1 MRIFVTGA
9 TGYIGRVVVQKAI
22 AAGHNVY
29 GLSRSDEGD
38 ARLEALGS
46 NIASGD
52 LGNLDVLEEQAR
64 LADAVLHLAYIHD
77 FTLPYEK
84 VLAADAAAVNAMA
97 RGMHL
102 TEKALVA
109 TSGTAVVEPDP
120 YGDETPE
127 EAPTSKTFI
136 LKDRI
141 NSERYALSK
150 VNEGVKVSVIR
161 LPPYVYGRG
170 GSHFVPMLLEAAAK
184 AGESIYVGDGSIR
197 TSTVEVDDAA
207 DLFLLA
213 AEKAEK
219 GSVFNGVGSTS
230 VTLRALAIAIGE
242 ALHVPARSVTLDEAR
257 TIWGEFLTS
266 FVQFDNRASSRKAI
280 LELGWKPM
288 GTDILTDIRT
298 GSYVPLVAR
307 LREKVPAEQ

>member
-1 MRIFVTGA
+1 MRTFVTGA

-38 ARLEALGS
+38 ARLSALGA
-46 NIASGD
+46 NIVSGD
-52 LGNLDVLEEQAR
+52 LSHLDVLEEQAR

-77 FTLPYEK
+77 FNMPYDK
-84 VLAADAAAVNAMA
+84 VLAADAAAVDAMA
-97 RGMHL
+97 RGMRL
-102 TEKALVA
+102 TEKPLVV

-120 YGDETPE
+120 YGDETLE
-127 EAPTSKTFI
+127 EAPISKTFI

-141 NSERYALSK
+141 TAERYALNK

-170 GSHFVPMLLEAAAK
+170 GSHFVPALMEAATK
-184 AGESIYVGDGSIR
+184 AGESIYVGDGSIH

-207 DLFLLA
+207 DLYLLA
-213 AEKAEK
+213 AERAEK
-219 GSVFNGVGSTS
+219 GSVFNAVSSTS
-230 VTLRALAIAIGE
+230 VTLKALAIAIGE
-242 ALHVPARSVTLDEAR
+242 ALGVPVRSVTLDEAR
-257 TIWGEFLTS
+257 AIWGDFLTS
-266 FVQFDNRASSRKAI
+266 FVQFDNRASGRKAL

-288 GTDILTDIRT
+288 GTDIFTDIRT
-298 GSYVPLVAR
+298 GSYVPMVAK
-307 LREKVPAEQ
+307 LREKIPAKR